1 MVFIVERLR
10 VCGNYYYTGMESS
23 SEGLEEER
31 DEHDER
37 LLFRYVYN
45 LIISSDGDSRT
56 TADFS

>member
-1 MVFIVERLR
+1 
-10 VCGNYYYTGMESS
+10 MESS